1 MEVAPLQSVQIS
13 LRIKSLDLSEYQWYL
28 SVPHSVGKNFWSYL
42 SPSPDLSSFLVA
54 LSPATQIIN
63 KPKFGFKQKVNLT
76 TMVTV
81 TIDQDQHQLIDDNA
95 YRDEGGIWC

>member
-1 MEVAPLQSVQIS
+1 M
-13 LRIKSLDLSEYQWYL
+13 
-28 SVPHSVGKNFWSYL
+28 PHSVGKNFWSYL

-95 YRDEGGIWC
+95 YRDEEAHDVNDDEGSLEKIKSPVTG